1 MSSCLFERLSE
12 ILLDVAV
19 NKPRTRPD
27 DQTSSLDMLNTNT
40 DSNGIS
46 GSTRRFLLVIG
57 KLRVGR
63 RERMNDELS

>member
-1 MSSCLFERLSE
+1 MSQ
-12 ILLDVAV
+12 
-19 NKPRTRPD
+19 RTRTD

-40 DSNGIS
+40 DSDGIS